1 MANPIVAIVGRPN
14 VGKSTLFNRLL
25 GDRLAITAEEA
36 GTTRD
41 RIFANVSWEDHPFAV
56 VDTAGLDMHPGDSLL
71 RAMMN
76 QAQLAIEE
84 ADLIIFMVDVI
95 DGLMPADQDV
105 ADVLRRSGKKIIVA
119 VNKCDNPKR
128 ELGVAE
134 FYAMGLGE
142 PMPISAHHNYGIG
155 DLLDRVVAELPP
167 PSPELEPSPVEGM
180 RLAIVGRPN
189 AGKSM
194 LLNAL
199 IGEERAVVSEVPGTT
214 RDSID
219 SVLTYDDGKTAVL
232 IDTAGIRRRGRI
244 QVGVEKFSTMRA
256 IRAIERA
263 DIALLLLDP
272 NDLVSAQDTHIAGYV
287 LDAYKGLIIL
297 VNKWDLADDLGL
309 TQVQCEAEIRARFRF
324 APYIPILFTSGL
336 ERIGLKQIL
345 EMAEHVYEE
354 RNKRVPTAALN
365 RVLEKAAADNL
376 PRLFGNKR
384 LHLLYGTHVSVNP
397 PTFVFF
403 VNAANLVHFS
413 YHRYLENRLR
423 GEFGFTGTPIRF
435 VFKPRGEE

>member
-1 MANPIVAIVGRPN
+1 MANSVVAIVGRPN

-41 RIFANVSWEDHPFAV
+41 RIFANVEWEGHPFAV

-76 QAQLAIEE
+76 QAQLAIDE
-84 ADLIIFMVDVI
+84 ADLIVFMVDVI
-95 DGLMPADQDV
+95 DGLMAADEEV
-105 ADVLRRSGKKIIVA
+105 ADLLRRSGKKIIVA
-119 VNKCDNPKR
+119 ANKCDNPKR

-142 PMPISAHHNYGIG
+142 PMPISAHHNHGIG
-155 DLLDRVVAELPP
+155 DLLDRVVSELPP
-167 PSPELEPSPVEGM
+167 ASAEPEVPPVEGM

-199 IGEERAVVSEVPGTT
+199 VGAERAVVSEVPGTT
-214 RDSID
+214 RDSVD
-219 SVLTYDDGKTAVL
+219 SVLSYDGKTAVL

-263 DIALLLLDP
+263 DIALLLLDA
-272 NDLVSAQDTHIAGYV
+272 NDLVSSQDTHIAGYV

-297 VNKWDLADDLGL
+297 VNKWDLAEDLGL

-324 APYIPILFTSGL
+324 APYIPILFTSGQ
-336 ERIGLKQIL
+336 ERIGLPRIL
-345 EMAEHVYEE
+345 EMAELVYQE
-354 RNKRVPTAALN
+354 RSKRVPTAALN

-384 LHLLYGTHVSVNP
+384 LHLLYGTHASVNP

-403 VNAANLVHFS
+403 VNAANLVHFA
-413 YHRYLENRLR
+413 YHRYLENRIR

-435 VFKPRGEE
+435 VFKARGEE